1 MMIPGEI
8 TKYINKTKVEQGFT
22 VKLSIRLLTV
32 FDTTDLPGGVK
43 YDFGYHTGTATGYS
57 LDQ

>member
-8 TKYINKTKVEQGFT
+8 TKYINKTKVEKGFT

-43 YDFGYHTGTATGYS
+43 YDFGYHTGTAT
-57 LDQ
+57 